1 MSLSVPNSVID
12 AIRFEANYVTYDSMV
27 MRLDPIR
34 FRGLGAKNREKFIRH
49 AVTVSDE
56 INLHFVSDVAYLM
69 FVMTFLGSY
78 FYEDI
83 RYSGLAAE
91 LSHVKDGADT
101 RIERFRAQFIAIGR
115 KFIGRSMEFYLS
127 DLDYFRGAVLPA
139 IKNLD
144 ASQTIVALAA
154 SHGQRSYA
162 ISPYHQRLYLQQ
174 AHTAVDGLGF
184 GGEDDLKLCA
194 VLGYWLGSGF
204 WKDPLYP
211 WVKEIAATDG
221 AQGVM
226 NYALRRM
233 DRQLKPRE
241 DSDG

>member
-12 AIRFEANYVTYDSMV
+12 AIRFEANYGTYDSML
-27 MRLDPIR
+27 MRLDPVR
-34 FRGLGAKNREKFIRH
+34 FRGLGANNREKFIRH

-69 FVMTFLGSY
+69 FVMTFMGSY
-78 FYEDI
+78 FYEDM

-91 LSHVKDGADT
+91 LSHVEYGADT
-101 RIERFRAQFIAIGR
+101 RIERFRARFVEIGR
-115 KFIGRSMEFYLS
+115 KFIGRGMKFYLS
-127 DLDYFRGAVLPA
+127 DLDYFRGAVLPD
-139 IKNLD
+139 INYLD
-144 ASQTIVALAA
+144 ASQVIVALAA
-154 SHGQRSYA
+154 SHSQRSYA
-162 ISPYHQRLYLQQ
+162 ISPDHHRLYLQQ
-174 AHTAVDGLGF
+174 ADAAVEGLGF
-184 GGEDDLKLCA
+184 GGADDLKLCV

-241 DSDG
+241 GSDG